1 MSGATVSRVF
11 NKPGSVSPLTREKV
25 LKAAKELD
33 YYPNIIATNFIKGIS
48 GNIGVVIPRIKNIHM
63 LSVYYFA
70 ELLGG
75 IGDALAKRGYNLI
88 LLYHDI
94 DTMHSN
100 AKDNLLLETYTSC
113 EIASAT
119 HGCAKNN
126 GNSIMP
132 VIPENGYTKYFKG
145 NKVDGCILLGT
156 FANDPSLV
164 KLKEEGYRFC
174 LINNYIENSGIS
186 YIDADN
192 VKGSCEAVKYLISL
206 GHDNIAFLNGPMY
219 YTNSIDRLKGYKKAL
234 KEYNIPFNSK
244 LLFEGNYGRKSGY
257 YAAKR
262 ILSVKNPPSAVFVSN
277 DRMAA
282 GLLQGLLENGVKVP
296 DEISIVGYDDSDVA
310 TVVTPQLTTVHVPFY
325 EMGYRCADEF
335 IKCIKG
341 ENTYFGIYMQTKIVI
356 RKSGSRPKSVA
367 ITPGNT
373 ASLKGAML

>member
-11 NKPGSVSPLTREKV
+11 NKPGSVSPSTREKV

-33 YYPNIIATNFIKGIS
+33 YYPNIIATSLIKGIS
-48 GNIGVVIPRIKNIHM
+48 RNIGVVIPRIRNIHM

-94 DTMHSN
+94 DT
-100 AKDNLLLETYTSC
+100 D
-113 EIASAT
+113 I
-119 HGCAKNN
+119 CAKNG
-126 GNSIMP
+126 GNSAMP
-132 VIPENGYTKYFKG
+132 AIPENDYTKYFKG

-156 FANDPSLV
+156 FANDPSLL
-164 KLKEEGYRFC
+164 KLKKEGYRFC
-174 LINNYIENSGIS
+174 LINNYVENSGIN
-186 YIDADN
+186 YVDADN
-192 VKGSCEAVKYLISL
+192 VKGSYETVKYLISL
-206 GHDNIAFLNGPMY
+206 GHGNIAFLNGPMY

-234 KEYNIPFNSK
+234 EECNIPFNRE

-257 YAAKR
+257 YAAKK
-262 ILSVKNPPSAVFVSN
+262 IISVKNPPSAVFVSN

-296 DEISIVGYDDSDVA
+296 DDISIVGYDDSDIA

-325 EMGYRCADEF
+325 EMGNRCADEF
-335 IKCIKG
+335 IKYIKG
-341 ENTYFGIYMQTKIVI
+341 ENACFRIFMQPEIVI
-356 RKSGSRPKSVA
+356 RKSSSRPGSA
-367 ITPGNT
+367 SSTTGNT
-373 ASLKGAML
+373 VAQR